1 MTIVKNLQQQQQTCQ
16 VPQVEIKQE
25 APKPPIKRRKSVEK
39 PAPPAPPEIHA
50 PSGKLFVVL
59 KVLGVKLVF
68 RTSPTTRAYFRR
80 QSATTKWYLL

>member
-39 PAPPAPPEIHA
+39 PAPPPPAEIHA
-50 PSGKLFVVL
+50 PSGKDVCSFNGSWS
-59 KVLGVKLVF
+59 KIVF
-68 RTSPTTRAYFRR
+68 
-80 QSATTKWYLL
+80 